1 MNTEERVHQFVT
13 YSAGADR
20 VELAREL
27 ALPTPTVVSAVRRLL
42 SDGRL
47 VEIAAP
53 RPQSGAGRP
62 ARMLHAAGQPPLL
75 GLVRWD
81 EGHLRAICYDFA
93 GTKLSES
100 TLSDPGPAANGAG
113 LYGAIE
119 QIFVLAKGH
128 PAHALAAVVFSVPAP
143 FLQGSGTT
151 TRPEVGPGNAGASGT
166 ETNFPVAVTDDIE
179 IVLSE
184 RYDVRVI
191 MENDANLAALGEQ
204 NAGAGRDVDNFVYLK
219 ISRDGFG
226 SALVL
231 NGMLAR
237 GAHGY
242 AGELAHLQMDTEGPL
257 CACGGRGCLRSQ
269 VRSLVVDTAQAAYDE
284 QISFADLARLAQAGD
299 AGAARMLRD
308 IGRQLGRP
316 LAHLCTFVDP
326 EVVVIDSEIGPSV
339 DHIASGLR
347 DVFTVQAPPVIAN
360 SCALVI
366 SELGLAAEIRGALEI
381 PRQCARGSHRS
392 RLGRQ

>member
-1 MNTEERVHQFVT
+1 VNTEERVYQFVA
-13 YSAGADR
+13 YSAGTDR

-27 ALPTPTVVSAVRRLL
+27 SLPTPTVVSAVRRLL
-42 SDGRL
+42 ADGRL
-47 VEIAAP
+47 VEIAAS

-62 ARMLHAAGQPPLL
+62 ARALRATGLPPLL
-75 GLVRWD
+75 GLIRWD
-81 EGHLRAICYDFA
+81 EVNLRAICYDFD
-93 GTKLSES
+93 GNQLCES
-100 TLSDPGPAANGAG
+100 TLSAPGPGANGAG
-113 LYGAIE
+113 FYDAIE
-119 QIFVLAKGH
+119 HILTLAKGQ
-128 PAHALAAVVFSVPAP
+128 PDHALAVVVVSVPAP
-143 FLQGSGTT
+143 FLQGSGTAPAREAVPAHTAVPEAQT
-151 TRPEVGPGNAGASGT
+151 T
-166 ETNFPVAVTDDIE
+166 FPVTVTDDIE

-184 RYDVRVI
+184 RYDVPVI
-191 MENDANLAALGEQ
+191 VENDANLAALGEQ
-204 NAGAGRDVDNFVYLK
+204 HAGAGRGVDNFVYVK
-219 ISRDGFG
+219 ISKDGFG

-231 NGMLAR
+231 NGRLAR

-269 VRSLVVDTAQAAYDE
+269 VRSLVVEAAQAAYDE
-284 QISFADLARLAQAGD
+284 QITFADLARLAQAGD

-326 EVVVIDSEIGPSV
+326 ERVIIDSEIGSSV

-366 SELGLAAEIRGALEI
+366 SQLGLAAEVRGALEI
-381 PRQCARGSHRS
+381 PRQCARAGHQS
-392 RLGRQ
+392 RPGHG